1 MPILKTKEI
10 REMKQEDLD
19 KRLSDLKLDLMK
31 EIGNAKMGKT
41 SKNTGKIKQLKK
53 TIARILTVKREFA
66 VKKEVKK

>member
-1 MPILKTKEI
+1 VPILKTKEI

>member
-1 MPILKTKEI
+1 VAILRTKEI

-19 KRLSDLKLDLMK
+19 KRLSDLRLDLMK

-53 TIARILTVKREFA
+53 AIARILTVKKQSA
-66 VKKEVKK
+66 VKREVKK

>member
-1 MPILKTKEI
+1 MPILRTKEI

-19 KRLSDLKLDLMK
+19 KRLSDLRLDLMK

-53 TIARILTVKREFA
+53 TIARILTVKRE
-66 VKKEVKK
+66 VKK